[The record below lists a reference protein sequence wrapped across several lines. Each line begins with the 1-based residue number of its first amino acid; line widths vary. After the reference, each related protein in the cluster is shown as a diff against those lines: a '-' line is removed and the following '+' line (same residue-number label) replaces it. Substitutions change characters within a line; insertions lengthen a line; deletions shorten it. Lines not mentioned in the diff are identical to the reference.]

1 MNPVFTAPLAVR
13 WSDMDINR
21 HVNNARIVTLL
32 EEARLAAI
40 ALWLGDTGVPDPTNP
55 RVVASLSLDYLRP
68 IDHGPELTARVWVAG
83 VGRTSYTLAYT
94 LHQHG
99 SAVARARTVLVQM
112 DPATGRPAPLPATV
126 RSSLNE
132 VQAQQPCTADDRA

>member
-1 MNPVFTAPLAVR
+1 MSPVFTALLPVR
-13 WSDMDINR
+13 WSDQDINR

-40 ALWLGDTGVPDPTNP
+40 AHWLGESGIPDPASP
-55 RVVASLSLDYLRP
+55 RVVASLTLDYLRP
-68 IDHGPELTARVWVAG
+68 IDHGPELTARVWVAN
-83 VGRTSYTLAYT
+83 VGRTSYTVSYT

-99 SAVARARTVLVQM
+99 SIAARARTVLVQM
-112 DPATGRPAPLPATV
+112 DPATGRSAVLPSAV

-132 VQAQQPCTADDRA
+132 LLVTEPCTGDERA